1 MLNNRN
7 VTINRTGTYDIEG
20 NKHTLKRAVLG
31 VIQYSGLA
39 KE

>member
-7 VTINRTGTYDIEG
+7 VAITRTGTYDIEG
-20 NKHTLKRAVLG
+20 NKHTLKRAVLR
-31 VIQYSGLA
+31 VIQYRGLE